1 MCALVDDNDDHDKD
15 DYDGAMILMVVT
27 MILVT
32 YEWPMSITLVHV
44 WVLMCVLVHV
54 CVLVL
59 VCVNCL
65 HGLLVSI
72 TLVHVCVLVDQIRH
86 RAVAGQVAH
95 LSKKHAEPEQ
105 KT

>member
-1 MCALVDDNDDHDKD
+1 
-15 DYDGAMILMVVT
+15 MILMVVM

-44 WVLMCVLVHV
+44 CVLVCVLVHV

-95 LSKKHAEPEQ
+95 LSRKLRKPEQ
-105 KT
+105 KTYKTIF

>member
-1 MCALVDDNDDHDKD
+1 
-15 DYDGAMILMVVT
+15 MILMVVM

-44 WVLMCVLVHV
+44 CVLVCVLVH
-54 CVLVL
+54 

-95 LSKKHAEPEQ
+95 LSRKLRKPER

>member
-1 MCALVDDNDDHDKD
+1 MCALVDDNDDHDED
-15 DYDGAMILMVVT
+15 DYDGAMILMVVM

-32 YEWPMSITLVHV
+32 YEWPMSIT
-44 WVLMCVLVHV
+44 LVHV

-95 LSKKHAEPEQ
+95 LSRKLRKPEQ
-105 KT
+105 KTYKTIF